1 MKALPAADGWSPAL
15 EAKAQEL
22 GIRAVGF
29 DTKQSVAAI
38 AAEIADANVLIN
50 LFPGVVEVAAR
61 LPNLKLVQGTS
72 AGCARP
78 SPAHGPLDAVGEK
91 LALQMTSTTRAAS
104 R

>member
-78 SPAHGPLDAVGEK
+78 PVLLNGPLDAVGEK
-91 LALQMTSTTRAAS
+91 LRPLCPCR
-104 R
+104 

>member
-1 MKALPAADGWSPAL
+1 M
-15 EAKAQEL
+15 
-22 GIRAVGF
+22 GF
-29 DTKQSVAAI
+29 DTTQSVDAI

-78 SPAHGPLDAVGEK
+78 QPCSRSTRGEK
-91 LALQMTSTTRAAS
+91 LALQMMSTTGAA
-104 R
+104 RR